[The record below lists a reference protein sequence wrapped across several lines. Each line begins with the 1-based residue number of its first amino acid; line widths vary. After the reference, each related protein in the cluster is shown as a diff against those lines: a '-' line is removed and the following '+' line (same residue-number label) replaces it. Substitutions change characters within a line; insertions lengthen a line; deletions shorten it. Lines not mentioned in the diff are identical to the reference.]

1 MDATVARGKRARI
14 RRTRTGAL
22 LLKAAVFLAGAACI
36 GLGLLLVVLP
46 GPLTIP
52 PVLLGV
58 YLWSTEFAWAER
70 MRDKAMDQAR
80 IAWEAAKR
88 RPIHTGAVTVA
99 GLGLMGVGLYAAN
112 RMQLLDRFTDLL
124 G

>member
-1 MDATVARGKRARI
+1 MRR
-14 RRTRTGAL
+14 RRTSAIV
-22 LLKAAVFLAGAACI
+22 LKVAVFLAGAACI
-36 GLGLLLVVLP
+36 ALGLLLVILP

-70 MRDKAMDQAR
+70 LRDAAMVKAR

-88 RPIHTGAVTVA
+88 RPIHTAVVTVL
-99 GLGLMGVGLYAAN
+99 GLGLAGVALYAAH
-112 RMQLLDRFTDLL
+112 RAEVLDRVTGVL